1 MSVYIERKY
10 LALVQY
16 RLDHFKQKK
25 VDLYNFRC
33 PYCLDSKKNKNKARG
48 YIYARANQ
56 YFYRC
61 HNCGMSTTFSHF
73 LKDLDPQAYKE
84 YVLETY
90 REGATKRATPDKE
103 PEHQELKGNA
113 FEQFKE
119 KAKISGA
126 TSIYRLPENHYA
138 RTYIQNRRIPE
149 KFWKEIWFTEN
160 FREFMNENFPNHG
173 KEEEEIPADDRIVL
187 LFTSRNGDPLYA
199 AGRALSDTKVRYCT
213 IRTHEDITEH
223 KVFGI
228 HRLDFSKPAVVV
240 EGQFD
245 SFFVDNCVAVGDA
258 SLTRVVD
265 DYPDVEWTIVYD
277 NEPRNKEIV
286 RHMELAIDKGY
297 KVVVYPSTVEQKD
310 INDMVLAGLDVNKLI
325 RENTYQGAK
334 AMLKFIRWKRA

>member
-10 LALVQY
+10 LGLVQY

-48 YIYARANQ
+48 YVYARANQ

-61 HNCGMSTTFSHF
+61 HNCGASTTFAHF

-119 KAKISGA
+119 KAKISCA
-126 TSIYRLPENHYA
+126 TTVYRLPENHYA

-149 KFWKEIWFTEN
+149 KFWKEIWYTEN
-160 FREFMNENFPNHG
+160 FREFMNTNFPDHG
-173 KEEEEIPADDRIVL
+173 KEDDEIPADDRIVL
-187 LFTSRNGDPLYA
+187 FYTNREESITHV
-199 AGRALSDTKVRYCT
+199 AGRALSDTKLRY
-213 IRTHEDITEH
+213 ITLKVADVDN

-228 HRLDFSKPAVVV
+228 HRLDFQLPAVVV

-245 SFFVDNCVAVGDA
+245 SFFLDNAVATGDA
-258 SLTRVVD
+258 SLSRVVD
-265 DYPDVEWTIVYD
+265 DYPDVKWTIAYD
-277 NEPRNKEIV
+277 NEPRNREIV
-286 RHMELAIDKGY
+286 HHMEKVIDRGY
-297 KVVVYPSTVEQKD
+297 RVVVYPSTVEQKD

-325 RENTYQGAK
+325 RENTYQGAQ
-334 AMLKFIRWKRA
+334 AMLKFIRWKRV